1 MIFNLEKIIS
11 ESEMRQLYKK
21 LAKEKSYFTLAD
33 FEEVYYKKPHLLSWL
48 DYFKNDDLEIYSF
61 IDKSV
66 IELLRLQFDFF
77 KKFNKILSNSLS
89 LNGCHYNFDTANE
102 TIEKFVK
109 IFHHHKEKLEN
120 MKSNFTIRGLMEKL
134 KKKKHEKYDNP
145 TIPISAKHEKKKFI
159 LDDEIKIDD
168 ISLSFKNINNLLKK
182 TSMLNFEKLK
192 KNISPPIDAKKDLK
206 VSFKS
211 EEKIESDSH
220 NKEVKPFFL
229 SDEAIEDEGLDK
241 ISIEKLGR
249 NVIRKLAFEENKE
262 KQLRKEDEI
271 SLENNSKSSHY
282 RDNKNIKMGRNNSA
296 TRIDDIRK
304 KKLYQKNYL
313 LHSET
318 DLENPNLNPNL
329 SIFNTN
335 KSNQKLKPNITVETF
350 YPINTRMSFSQNT
363 NRNHNK
369 QSPRICI
376 ENFNS
381 TTDELGKYNNYIK
394 VFMNN
399 LQKLSKTNLECI
411 SFIFYYHSILGKKF
425 FKFEETGK
433 SRRHSK
439 INNNNM

>member
-1 MIFNLEKIIS
+1 
-11 ESEMRQLYKK
+11 MRQLYKK
-21 LAKEKSYFTLAD
+21 IAKDKSYFNLAD

-48 DYFKNDDLEIYSF
+48 DYFKNDDVEIYSF

-77 KKFNKILSNSLS
+77 KKLNKVLSNSLS
-89 LNGCHYNFDTANE
+89 LNGNHYNFDTANE
-102 TIEKFVK
+102 TIEKFLK
-109 IFHHHKEKLEN
+109 IFQIHKNKLEN

-134 KKKKHEKYDNP
+134 KKKKQEKYDSQ
-145 TIPISAKHEKKKFI
+145 TIPVSAKHEKKKFI
-159 LDDEIKIDD
+159 LDDGIKIDD

-206 VSFKS
+206 ISFKS
-211 EEKIESDSH
+211 DEKLESESH

-241 ISIEKLGR
+241 ISIEKIGR
-249 NVIRKLAFEENKE
+249 NVIRKITFEENKE
-262 KQLRKEDEI
+262 KLLRKEDEM
-271 SLENNSKSSHY
+271 LVENNSKSSHF
-282 RDNKNIKMGRNNSA
+282 RNSKNVNLERNNSA
-296 TRIDDIRK
+296 NRIDDTRM
-304 KKLYQKNYL
+304 KKLFQKNYL
-313 LHSET
+313 LHSES
-318 DLENPNLNPNL
+318 DLDNPNLNPNL

-335 KSNQKLKPNITVETF
+335 KSNQRLKPNITVETV
-350 YPINTRMSFSQNT
+350 YPINPRMSFSQHT

-376 ENFNS
+376 ENFHS
-381 TTDELGKYNNYIK
+381 TSDDLGKYNNYIK
-394 VFMNN
+394 VFMNS

-433 SRRHSK
+433 YRRQSK
-439 INNNNM
+439 INNTNM